1 MCIRDR
7 KMAKESL
14 FCELKKYGQAC
25 SDAGQA
31 ALDIECIWYRNIIG
45 EHKESSFRKEIL
57 SILDREMGD
66 LVNNRVIGVQGKNQ
80 EGACYEKLS
89 PSSTSVSVGMDFCS
103 LENFVTAE
111 SLPDLLNL
119 FSEDTEFGITK
130 ENLGE

>member
-1 MCIRDR
+1 MTDN
-7 KMAKESL
+7 
-14 FCELKKYGQAC
+14 
-25 SDAGQA
+25 
-31 ALDIECIWYRNIIG
+31 RN
-45 EHKESSFRKEIL
+45 RTAT
-57 SILDREMGD
+57 
-66 LVNNRVIGVQGKNQ
+66 NVIGVQGKNQ

-119 FSEDTEFGITK
+119 FWEDTEFGITK